1 MYISTVTISNK
12 GQIVLPKKI
21 RNVLNSNIIS
31 LVINDQN
38 QVLISPVHELG
49 GSLASYSKDV
59 DLTFEEIREQS
70 WKNSIHNKTIDQAD
84 RE

>member
-1 MYISTVTISNK
+1 MYISTVIISHK

-21 RNVLNSNIIS
+21 RNILDSNIIS

-49 GSLASYSKDV
+49 GSLAAYSKDT
-59 DLTFEEIREQS
+59 DLSFEEIREQS
-70 WKNSIHNKTIDQAD
+70 WKNNIYNKTIDQGD
-84 RE
+84 RG